1 MEIIPNFAVR
11 DIRKIITTFI
21 KNIIII
27 IASVI
32 RTRKVIKIDV
42 VIIFIVIITIFTY
55 DTLTFI
61 QYHRYMPKNIPGA
74 AALQRLNLNL
84 FYSVSKF
91 QRKSSMTSKILIP
104 VRKYL
109 VKLVLKSIANF
120 RRFQKYDNEKNL
132 TKVYHDPEQI

>member
-11 DIRKIITTFI
+11 DIRKIITTFV

-27 IASVI
+27 IPSVI

-61 QYHRYMPKNIPGA
+61 QYHRYMPKNIPGT

-91 QRKSSMTSKILIP
+91 QRKSSMTSKILTP

-120 RRFQKYDNEKNL
+120 RRFQKYDNE
-132 TKVYHDPEQI
+132 

>member
-11 DIRKIITTFI
+11 DIRKIITTFV

-27 IASVI
+27 IPSVI

-91 QRKSSMTSKILIP
+91 QRKSSMTSKILTP

-120 RRFQKYDNEKNL
+120 RRFQKYDNE
-132 TKVYHDPEQI
+132 

>member
-109 VKLVLKSIANF
+109 VKLVLKSITNF

-132 TKVYHDPEQI
+132 TKAYHDPEQI

>member
-11 DIRKIITTFI
+11 DIRKIITTFV

-27 IASVI
+27 IPSVI

-55 DTLTFI
+55 NTLTFI

-91 QRKSSMTSKILIP
+91 QRKSSMTSKILTP

-120 RRFQKYDNEKNL
+120 RRFQKYDNE
-132 TKVYHDPEQI
+132 